1 MIRETDELQMV
12 ELLNTLRQSD
22 IASGRVYRSVKE
34 IQVVLRDLK
43 VKYYAFLFSPLA
55 SRYFEVTDGG
65 YVWGSEPVY
74 VGWLRVRY
82 DEFREYAKS
91 CQKKRTAM
99 LREYRF
105 KGAQSKEADGCKE
118 VQAQMMSQTVI
129 LNGVEITVSADKVV
143 TFKIL

>member
-34 IQVVLRDLK
+34 IQGVLRDLK

-105 KGAQSKEADGCKE
+105 KDAQSKEAEGCKE
-118 VQAQMMSQTVI
+118 ERVQMMSQTVI

>member
-1 MIRETDELQMV
+1 MIRDTDDLQMV

-22 IASGRVYRSVKE
+22 IASGRVYRNMNEV
-34 IQVVLRDLK
+34 QVVLRDMK
-43 VKYYAFLFSPLA
+43 VKYYSFLFAPLA
-55 SRYFEVTDGG
+55 SRYFEVTNGG

-74 VGWLRVRY
+74 VGWLRARY
-82 DEFREYAKS
+82 NEFRDYAKAR
-91 CQKKRTAM
+91 QKARTAM

-118 VQAQMMSQTVI
+118 ETVDQGSQTVI
-129 LNGVEITVSADKVV
+129 INGVEVTVSADKVV